1 MYDKD
6 KLTESRTVTSD
17 QQPGINISAET
28 YKIPDMIKALVKNV
42 HTHSMHFNFSS
53 TKAFNGE
60 THMLSHILEKLIQYS
75 HYHSS

>member
-1 MYDKD
+1 MYDED
-6 KLTESRTVTSD
+6 KLTESRTITSD
-17 QQPGINISAET
+17 QQPGINNGS
-28 YKIPDMIKALVKNV
+28 D
-42 HTHSMHFNFSS
+42 SMHFNFSS